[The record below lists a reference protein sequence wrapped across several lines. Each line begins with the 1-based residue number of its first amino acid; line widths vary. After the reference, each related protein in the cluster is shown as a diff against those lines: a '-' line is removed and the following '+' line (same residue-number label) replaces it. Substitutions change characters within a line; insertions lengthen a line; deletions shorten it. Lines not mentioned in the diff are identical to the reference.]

1 MKRIII
7 LALSLMLLLGCTFSG
22 AETAEQSK
30 LTMLGSFSVKY
41 PKLPDYYT
49 FTVEENNDMSYQAMI
64 IPKETG
70 KPILLLRMAF
80 NDEWDGVNSLADA
93 TQEDMT
99 VLKAD
104 FYTVTELDYGEI
116 VFEDSQ
122 TNSGIPVLIARAAD
136 GSFGAIYT
144 IYMSHEIEI
153 DIFPN
158 AGLEGVSEENIQTV
172 LAFLNDVEFIPI
184 EKK

>member
-1 MKRIII
+1 MKKIII

-22 AETAEQSK
+22 AETVEQSK
-30 LTMLGSFSVKY
+30 LTMLGGFSVKY

-122 TNSGIPVLIARAAD
+122 TNTGIPVLIARAAD